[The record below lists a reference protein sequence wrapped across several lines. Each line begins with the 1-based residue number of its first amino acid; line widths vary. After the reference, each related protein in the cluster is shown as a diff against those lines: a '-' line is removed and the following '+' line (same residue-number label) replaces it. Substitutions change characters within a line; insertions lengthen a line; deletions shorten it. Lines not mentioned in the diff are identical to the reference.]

1 MLPNMFIVFT
11 KTYGLDFRC
20 VGASTDGREVVGHD
34 GHAHH
39 EGAAGF
45 DIVGVEVGEVG
56 EVDGGRVVDALQGT
70 GSVEV
75 ANGGG
80 GRVCLLLSGRRAF

>member
-1 MLPNMFIVFT
+1 MIKVF
-11 KTYGLDFRC
+11 KTTYSLDFRC
-20 VGASTDGREVVGHD
+20 VSTSADGREVVGHD

-56 EVDGGRVVDALQGT
+56 EVDGGGVVDLLQGT

-75 ANGGG
+75 ANWGRRRVGLLLGG
-80 GRVCLLLSGRRAF
+80 GRAF

>member
-1 MLPNMFIVFT
+1 MSS
-11 KTYGLDFRC
+11 
-20 VGASTDGREVVGHD
+20 STDGREVVGHD

-39 EGAAGF
+39 ESAAGF
-45 DIVGVEVGEVG
+45 DVVGVEVGEVG
-56 EVDGGRVVDALQGT
+56 KVDGGRVVDLLQGA

-80 GRVCLLLSGRRAF
+80 GRVSLLLGCGRAF

>member
-1 MLPNMFIVFT
+1 MFSHACVVGFRMT
-11 KTYGLDFRC
+11 CGLDFRC
-20 VGASTDGREVVGHD
+20 VSASTNRREVIGHD

-45 DIVGVEVGEVG
+45 DVVGVEVGEVG
-56 EVDGGRVVDALQGT
+56 EVDGGRVVDAFQGT

-75 ANGGG
+75 ANGG
-80 GRVCLLLSGRRAF
+80 

>member
-1 MLPNMFIVFT
+1 MVA
-11 KTYGLDFRC
+11 TYGFDFRC
-20 VGASTDGREVVGHD
+20 VGTSADGREVVGHD

-56 EVDGGRVVDALQGT
+56 EVDGGRVVDLLQGA

-80 GRVCLLLSGRRAF
+80 CRVGLLLRGGRAF

>member
-1 MLPNMFIVFT
+1 MYVVIIFAG
-11 KTYGLDFRC
+11 TYSLNFRS
-20 VGASTDGREVVGHD
+20 VSASADRREVVGHD

-56 EVDGGRVVDALQGT
+56 EVDGGRVVDLLQGT

-75 ANGGG
+75 ANGNGGRVGLLLGG
-80 GRVCLLLSGRRAF
+80 GRAF

>member
-1 MLPNMFIVFT
+1 MYVVIIFAG
-11 KTYGLDFRC
+11 TYSLYFRC
-20 VGASTDGREVVGHD
+20 MSTSADGREVVGHD

-56 EVDGGRVVDALQGT
+56 EVDGGGVVDLLQGA

-75 ANGGG
+75 ANGSG
-80 GRVCLLLSGRRAF
+80 GRVGLLLRGGRAF